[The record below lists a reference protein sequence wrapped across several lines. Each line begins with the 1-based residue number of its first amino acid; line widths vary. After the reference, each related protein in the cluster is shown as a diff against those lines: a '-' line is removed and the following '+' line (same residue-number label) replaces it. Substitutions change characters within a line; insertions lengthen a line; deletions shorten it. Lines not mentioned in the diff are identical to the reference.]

1 MVTLTF
7 KYKKINDLNE
17 SNLDKNSS
25 NSELISDNMKINNVR
40 TILNKMT
47 SSTFKKLSKKI
58 IEIDFYTMDLLEKV
72 VKEINLQAIENERY
86 SYMYVYLHS
95 KIIEELNNNDNEDIP
110 SRIDLIRILL
120 NDCQFNFENTINK
133 RNNLINNLEISDED
147 KNENRIRAKKD
158 YLSNILLIGELYL
171 QNILNSK
178 IAFKIVNDL
187 VKMVLQLKNDKK
199 MVETEDYLETFLKL
213 IKITGE
219 KMYESNNIDFENNFK
234 ELKKCLSDLESE
246 SESDIKN
253 KRSIN
258 LIKDILDLRYKKKS
272 FKSIILNNNEYCST
286 RENFFI
292 TQESESIEDINSSEN
307 DFSTNNNVYS
317 HSTSSISETNSRWKF
332 TSSSKED
339 TSNWLKD
346 RNVRSEKESKEIVFM
361 KSSTSND
368 ESKNNQVVLHITDDN
383 DNISKEITSLFLD
396 TMKEF
401 SYKRKSNDEVIND
414 VKSYLI
420 GEKSL
425 TKCGQLS
432 ENTFNHILRKVS
444 NLSEKDISVFWEFFE
459 LIDEN
464 NLVPEK
470 SIVCSLKSIID
481 DIGTFDNPKY
491 EILVRNLLHYVIFT
505 KKYED
510 ISYYFKNPC
519 ENLVDS
525 EKGVDLI
532 FGILNVSIEKGTTFE
547 KLRENGVVPISKEI
561 LENLLWDETLENKA
575 KLFNISLND
584 IINNLDDDDSDIDV
598 DDL

>member
-1 MVTLTF
+1 MVSPTF
-7 KYKKINDLNE
+7 NYKKNSDLNR
-17 SNLDKNSS
+17 SNLNKIKKTGIEVSPD
-25 NSELISDNMKINNVR
+25 ELKIVEIMS
-40 TILNKMT
+40 ILNKIT
-47 SSTFKKLSKKI
+47 SNTFKKLSKKI

-72 VKEINLQAIENERY
+72 VKEINKQAIENERY

-95 KIIEELNNNDNEDIP
+95 KIIEELNNNDNGDIP
-110 SRIDLIRILL
+110 SRIDYTRILL

-133 RNNLINNLEISDED
+133 RNNLINDLEISDED
-147 KNENRIRAKKD
+147 KNEMRIKAKKY
-158 YLSNILLIGELYL
+158 YLSNIILIGELYL
-171 QNILNSK
+171 QNMLNSK

-187 VKMVLQLKNDKK
+187 VKMILQLKNDKK
-199 MVETEDYLETFLKL
+199 MVESEHYLETFLKL

-219 KMYESNNIDFENNFK
+219 KMFESNNRDYENNFK

-246 SESDIKN
+246 YDIKS
-253 KRSIN
+253 KRSIS
-258 LIKDILDLRYKKKS
+258 LIKDILDLRNEKKS
-272 FKSIILNNNEYCST
+272 LKSIILNNNEYFST

-292 TQESESIEDINSSEN
+292 TQESESIEDVNSSEN
-307 DFSTNNNVYS
+307 DFSTNDNIYS
-317 HSTSSISETNSRWKF
+317 QSTSSTCETNSRWKF

-346 RNVRSEKESKEIVFM
+346 RNLRFEKYSKEIVSM

-383 DNISKEITSLFLD
+383 DNISKEISSLFLD

-401 SYKRKSNDEVIND
+401 SYKRKSNDELIND

-444 NLSEKDISVFWEFFE
+444 KLSEKDINVFWEFFE

-464 NLVPEK
+464 NLVPER
-470 SIVCSLKSIID
+470 SIVCSLKSIVD
-481 DIGTFDNPKY
+481 DIGTFDNPSY
-491 EILVRNLLHYVIFT
+491 EILVRDLLHYVIFT
-505 KKYED
+505 KNYKD

-519 ENLVDS
+519 EDLVDS

-532 FGILNVSIEKGTTFE
+532 FGILNVSIEKGNTFE
-547 KLRENGVVPISKEI
+547 KLRENSVLPISKEI

-575 KLFNISLND
+575 EIFNISLND
-584 IINNLDDDDSDIDV
+584 IINNLDDDDDEIDIDG
-598 DDL
+598 L